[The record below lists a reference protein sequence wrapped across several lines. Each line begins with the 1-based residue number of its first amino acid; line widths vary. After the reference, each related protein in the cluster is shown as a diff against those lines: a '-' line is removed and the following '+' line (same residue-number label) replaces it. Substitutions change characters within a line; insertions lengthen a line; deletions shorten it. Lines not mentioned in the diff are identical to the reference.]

1 MRTLYQVVESN
12 SPLFVDAYL
21 LDGERWVFGSFWGSE
36 TTMQEFFARLTL
48 PNHEEGLRGFTLVS
62 GAERIRIH
70 AGQVSDLTKVVGK
83 TPPTTVLGALCNVW
97 IFDPTLQQPNR
108 SAGEA
113 YVIGLPNETPSELL
127 ARAWTVIQD
136 LSQIPLLEHWCND
149 VMDLLNFNDWIVP
162 LDGNGVK
169 GIRVSLPA
177 DALENAMSDGI
188 KRGIFTIAP
197 HTITTTSVEQC
208 ALF

>member
-1 MRTLYQVVESN
+1 MRELYHVVESN
-12 SPLFVDAYL
+12 SPLFLDAYL
-21 LDGERWVFGSFWGSE
+21 LDGEHWVFGSFWGSE

-48 PNHEEGLRGFTLVS
+48 PNHEEGLRAFTLVS
-62 GAERIRIH
+62 GAKRVRIH
-70 AGQVSDLTKVVGK
+70 AGQVGDLIKVVGK

-97 IFDPTLQQPNR
+97 IFDPALQQPNR

-136 LSQIPLLEHWCND
+136 LSQIPLLEHWCDD
-149 VMDLLNFNDWIVP
+149 VMDVLNYNDWIVP
-162 LDGNGVK
+162 LDGQGVK

-177 DALENAMSDGI
+177 AALESAISDGV
-188 KRGIFTIAP
+188 KRDIFSIAP
-197 HTITTTSVEQC
+197 HAALTSVEQC